1 MGKKS
6 YTTTAYTDLKDFVYG
21 KSVYPVTTKRGLV
34 IGGGTVMPEVNF
46 TLPNMLVDKES
57 MPEVLDIYRE
67 IADGICKRAV
77 EIEVPGVQLE
87 CEWVPQTTFVP
98 EWGIQHMEVI
108 EEVVESYYQK
118 YGLKVAVRSTPVD
131 VREVGAAEGLEHMW
145 HGSLWDKVVKSMEGS
160 AAAGNDFL
168 SIESIGGKDVHDE
181 GLLYND
187 ISKIIFGL
195 GVLGARDMEKLW
207 GMIVDV
213 AAKHPGCHAAGDTA
227 CGFANTAMVLAEQN
241 YIPRVLG
248 ATARV
253 AAAART
259 MIANEMGATGPDK
272 DCGYEGV
279 IIKAITGT
287 PTTMEGHVACVAHLS
302 RVGNVSICC
311 ADLWSNESI
320 QHIKLLGGFGE
331 VVGLEQ
337 LAYDCRLLN
346 GARAKSE
353 ETALLLRDLYADGDS
368 YLDPHA
374 YILRPDVALEIA
386 KGIVSA
392 PDNHFLR
399 VKKAVEMALK
409 VMRDGYD
416 KKRLR
421 LSDRELGYLGKLEED
436 LSNITD
442 DEGAFTEEQIASN
455 SDNPKFKPALY
466 DL

>member
-1 MGKKS
+1 MGRQNV
-6 YTTTAYTDLKDFVYG
+6 TNVAYTDLKDFVYG
-21 KSVYPVTTKRGLV
+21 KAVHPVTTKRGLV
-34 IGGGTVMPEVNF
+34 IGGGTIMPEVNF
-46 TLPNMLVDKES
+46 TLPTMLVEKDT

-67 IADGICKRAV
+67 IADGICQRAV

-87 CEWVPQTTFVP
+87 CEWVPQTTFEP

-108 EEVVESYYQK
+108 EEVCESYFQK

-131 VREVGAAEGLEHMW
+131 VREVGSHEGLEHMW
-145 HGSLWDKVVKSMEGS
+145 HGKLWDKVVRSMEGS

-181 GLLYND
+181 GLLFND

-213 AAKHPGCHAAGDTA
+213 AAKHKGTVAAGDTA

-253 AAAART
+253 AAAARS
-259 MIANEMGATGPDK
+259 MIAMEMGAVGPDK

-279 IIKAITGT
+279 IVKAMTGK
-287 PTTMEGHVACVAHLS
+287 PITMEGHVACVAHLS
-302 RVGNVSICC
+302 RVGNIAICC

-353 ETALLLRDLYADGDS
+353 DTALLLRDLYADSDS

-386 KGIVSA
+386 KGIVA
-392 PDNHFLR
+392 EKPNDFLR
-399 VKKAVEMALK
+399 VKKACEMAVK
-409 VMRDGYD
+409 VMLDGYNS
-416 KKRLR
+416 KKLR
-421 LSDRELGYLGKLEED
+421 LSDQELGYLNKLGED
-436 LSNITD
+436 IAAITN
-442 DEGAFTEEQIASN
+442 DEGAFIEQQLAEN
-455 SDNPKFKPALY
+455 ADNPKFKKELY

>member
-6 YTTTAYTDLKDFVYG
+6 YTTTAYTNVDDFIYG
-21 KSVYPVTTKRGLV
+21 KAVTPVTTKRGLV
-34 IGGGTVMPEVNF
+34 IGGGKVYPEVNF
-46 TLPNMLVDKES
+46 TLPTMLVTKET

-67 IADGICKRAV
+67 IADGICARAV
-77 EIEVPGVQLE
+77 DLELEGVQLE
-87 CEWVPQTTFVP
+87 CEWVPQTTFEP
-98 EWGIQHMEVI
+98 EWGIQHMQVI
-108 EEVVESYYQK
+108 EEVVEGYYQK
-118 YGLKVAVRSTPVD
+118 YGLKGSIRSTPVD

-145 HGSLWDKVVKSMEGS
+145 HGSLWDKVVRSMEGS

-181 GLLYND
+181 GLMYND
-187 ISKIIFGL
+187 ISKIIFAL
-195 GVLGARDMEKLW
+195 GVLGAKDMEKLW

-213 AAKHPGCHAAGDTA
+213 AAKHPGCRAAGDTA

-241 YIPRVLG
+241 YISRVFG

-253 AAAART
+253 AATVRT
-259 MIANEMGATGPDK
+259 MVANQMGATGPDK

-279 IIKAITGT
+279 IVKAITGT
-287 PTTMEGHVACVAHLS
+287 PVTMEGHVACVAHLS
-302 RVGNVSICC
+302 RVGNVAICC

-320 QHIKLLGGFGE
+320 QHIKLLGGWGE

-337 LAYDCRLLN
+337 LTYDCRLLN
-346 GARAKSE
+346 GARDKGWDHELQS
-353 ETALLLRDLYADGDS
+353 LYADSDS

-392 PDNHFLR
+392 PDNAFLR

-409 VMRDGYD
+409 VMRQGYND
-416 KKRLR
+416 KRLR
-421 LSDRELGYLGKLEED
+421 LNDRELSALGQLEDD
-436 LSNITD
+436 LGAITD